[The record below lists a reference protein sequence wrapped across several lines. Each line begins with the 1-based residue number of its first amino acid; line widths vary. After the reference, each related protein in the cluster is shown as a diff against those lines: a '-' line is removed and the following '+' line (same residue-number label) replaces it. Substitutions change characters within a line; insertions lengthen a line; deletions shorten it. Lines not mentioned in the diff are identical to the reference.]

1 MRFAALATITLV
13 LMSGVA
19 LPQSLDERVNQLI
32 DENKPLEAA
41 SLAKQ
46 AIEQSTENEG
56 PEHPNTAIWI
66 SRLAVIYTDWLE
78 KPDEAVPLFE
88 QALAICEKALGP
100 DHPDTM
106 RVRGNLVDAG
116 AAQRVTHAIEFL
128 KLGKGPLAKQEL
140 EAASRLNKR
149 SGRADFVMGL
159 AYAFGGQDFSKASSH
174 FRKTVSREPKNGLG
188 WANLAVCAVMAKRYE
203 NVASQFRSALEQL
216 PESQSLANNIALVIQ
231 EAGAGR
237 VKMPAKQLA
246 DLNDVYRQALADGKL
261 AALDPHG
268 AKTLVLYGLHGGPVE
283 LTAQNGLAISLAS
296 PKPVDAGPNPNEP
309 EPREAL
315 QNLCA
320 DIVELTPELAR
331 KLVRAGCR
339 EDLEFDLGSKLAFPK
354 VCTISDEVAEIL
366 AQTSANYLA
375 LEGLTEISEVAAGH
389 LVRHGKPFY
398 PWQRRLNLK
407 SVKRLTPGC
416 AAALGRYPG
425 ALVLNGIEELPPD
438 IAKALA
444 PQDVHK
450 YFTMNGQEIGKG
462 FLFLNGVTSLSAA
475 AAAALANIEGELQIG
490 LTALEA
496 DVAAAL
502 GGNKVSNSLYLRGI
516 TELSPDSA
524 AGLAQHNGALWLPQ
538 LGQLSTDASK
548 PFSTRRGYTSIGVT
562 SLTPDVAANL
572 AKIKGMLYLP
582 RVSSLEP
589 EVARA
594 LASHE
599 GDLVLDLENIS
610 VEAARLLA
618 TKEGGISLGLVA
630 ASDAVIEALSR
641 HRGMLVLDKMT
652 VLTLEA
658 ARSLANHEGLLSFG
672 CQWTEADEAAITTLA
687 QHRGVLF
694 IPKHWHHYP
703 AIREHAERFPAR

>member
-1 MRFAALATITLV
+1 MNAVKLFLIVWCVLVAGFVAAA
-13 LMSGVA
+13 
-19 LPQSLDERVNQLI
+19 DEREWRVRGEFKSLAPGKHEVAVFALRDGSRI
-32 DENKPLEAA
+32 EVPLA
-41 SLAKQ
+41 SLTDEDRAAIRQKTESANAPQGEQ
-46 AIEQSTENEG
+46 AIEPVAE
-56 PEHPNTAIWI
+56 P
-66 SRLAVIYTDWLE
+66 
-78 KPDEAVPLFE
+78 KPDDQDVAT
-88 QALAICEKALGP
+88 A
-100 DHPDTM
+100 
-106 RVRGNLVDAG
+106 
-116 AAQRVTHAIEFL
+116 AAQRVTHAIEL
-128 KLGKGPLAKQEL
+128 LNLGNGPLAKQEL
-140 EAASRLNKR
+140 QQASRLDKSN
-149 SGRADFVMGL
+149 GTADFVMGL
-159 AYAFGGQDFSKASSH
+159 AYACGARDFPKAIGH
-174 FRKTVSREPKNGLG
+174 FREAVGREPKNGFA
-188 WANLAVCAVMAKRYE
+188 WANLAVCAVLDKRYGD
-203 NVASQFRSALEQL
+203 VASQFRKAFEQM
-216 PESQSLANNIALVIQ
+216 PDSQSLANNVALIIR
-231 EAGAGR
+231 EAGSGR
-237 VKMPAKQLA
+237 VKMPAKQLT
-246 DLNDVYRQALADGKL
+246 DLNEVYRRALADGKL
-261 AALDPHG
+261 APLDPQG
-268 AKTLVLYGLHGGPVE
+268 AKTLVLYGLHGGSVE
-283 LTAQNGLAISLAS
+283 VTAQNGLAISLAA
-296 PKPVDAGPNPNEP
+296 PKPVDAGPNPNELEPGEVEP
-309 EPREAL
+309 EPGEVL
-315 QNLCA
+315 QNLCQ
-320 DIVELTPELAR
+320 DVVELTPELAR

-339 EDLEFDLGSKLAFPK
+339 EDLEFDLGSSLAFPK
-354 VCTISDEVAEIL
+354 VSSISDDVAEIL
-366 AQTSANYLA
+366 GQTSANYLA
-375 LEGLTEISEVAAGH
+375 LDGLTEISKVAAGH

-407 SVKRLTPGC
+407 SVKRLTPEC

-450 YFTMNGQEIGKG
+450 FFTMNGQEIGKG
-462 FLFLNGVTSLSAA
+462 FLFLNGVKSLSAA
-475 AAAALANIEGELQIG
+475 AATALANIEGELQIG

-502 GGNKVSNSLYLRGI
+502 GGNKVSNSLILRGI
-516 TELSPDSA
+516 TELSAGSA
-524 AGLAQHNGALWLPQ
+524 AGLSQHKGELWLPQ
-538 LGQLSTDASK
+538 LDQLSPDASK

-582 RVSSLEP
+582 RVTSLEP

-610 VEAARLLA
+610 VDAARMLA

-652 VLTLEA
+652 VLTLNA
-658 ARSLANHEGLLSFG
+658 ARSLANHEGILSFG

-694 IPKHWHHYP
+694 IPKRWHEYP